1 MIWDQAGF
9 HTATKLKVHDNMTL
23 VSLPPYPPELNPV
36 ENLWH
41 YFLSRYWSNRTYGDD
56 DDLRHAAIDAW
67 QKGTLN
73 SEII

>member
-1 MIWDQAGF
+1 
-9 HTATKLKVHDNMTL
+9 MTL